1 MCTVTGEFSSE
12 QNIYDPVLKGF
23 TLQWRETGK
32 NDLSQL
38 HRTSA
43 GAECLGLVGTG
54 TTGSPWRTL
63 SSGGA

>member
-12 QNIYDPVLKGF
+12 QNIYDPVLKQF

-54 TTGSPWRTL
+54 TTGSPWAL